1 MNDRHI
7 DIDELSAYLD
17 GEVEDAA
24 QIAAHLDACP
34 ECARRCQDLSDA
46 VHRVRA
52 LPAPEIS
59 PHFVSRV
66 MAELAEFRETV
77 TVSFRWYFYMP
88 LAAAAVVL
96 LLVAVGFTAYRFGAR
111 TVPPG
116 MPGQNIV
123 ENGAADPEEQL
134 LAAIEYRLAE
144 GAAEMP
150 EEDFEYV
157 PATQMAA
164 VNPIVDEDIAADV
177 AGAGWLDMLAMN
189 VDDDADVDTLL
200 DSMDAA
206 ERESFAEL
214 LEEYLME
221 STAT

>member
-7 DIDELSAYLD
+7 EIEELSAYLD
-17 GEVEDAA
+17 GEIEDAA
-24 QIAAHLDACP
+24 RIAAHLDACP
-34 ECARRCQDLSDA
+34 QCARRYEDLSAA
-46 VHRVRA
+46 VQRVRS
-52 LPAPEIS
+52 LS
-59 PHFVSRV
+59 TPHVDPRFVGRV
-66 MAELAEFRETV
+66 IAELAESREPAIV
-77 TVSFRWYFYMP
+77 PFYRRFYMP

-96 LLVAVGFTAYRFGAR
+96 LLAAVGFTAYRFGAR
-111 TVPPG
+111 TAPAVG
-116 MPGQNIV
+116 PGQTAV
-123 ENGAADPEEQL
+123 RGHAADPEDQL

-144 GAAEMP
+144 GTTETP
-150 EEDFEYV
+150 EEDFAYV
-157 PATQMAA
+157 PTAQVAA
-164 VNPIVDEDIAADV
+164 ADPVTDEDIAADV

-221 STAT
+221 NTAT